1 MRPIQCPNVFTEVR
15 WSLLQEFSQM
25 LGVDQAWEQA
35 TTNLGQI
42 FGGRFSVDTAEQI
55 QRPDGNFGG

>member
-1 MRPIQCPNVFTEVR
+1 MSLPEVR
-15 WSLLQEFSQM
+15 WSFLLQEFSQM

-42 FGGRFSVDTAEQI
+42 FGGRFSVDTAE
-55 QRPDGNFGG
+55 RSTAGWELRRVSF